1 MVLTANYFLN
11 FPVVWE
17 FGLQFDAW
25 EKREGIST
33 EASEYLSP
41 IMGGKNKTMPD
52 ILLDIEEIR
61 HGVDCTER
69 GINPIRPLSQF

>member
-11 FPVVWE
+11 FPVDWE

-33 EASEYLSP
+33 ESKR
-41 IMGGKNKTMPD
+41 IFVIN
-52 ILLDIEEIR
+52 
-61 HGVDCTER
+61 HGR
-69 GINPIRPLSQF
+69 KK